1 MKNLRSNSLALV
13 LLGGGGA
20 ALLLWLATGSALA
33 ALVAGLLI
41 VLVLPGYA
49 LTEALFAQHHLG
61 WAERLLLV
69 VGSSLALTALGSLA
83 LYQLGWSLQMNSWL
97 GLLIVVTG
105 VGAVGAWGIRG
116 TNEPAAPMPVQLGF
130 SLTHLVLIGLAVLL
144 TGMAF
149 ATAGSPAPAQG
160 YQGYTMLWMTPQQA
174 GAPNRIELGVQSK
187 EFAPTQYRL
196 QLKVNDQLA
205 QEWPALELGP
215 NGLWQASFELPA
227 EQLAQS
233 DISADLYRLDQPEML
248 YRHVVLRAAL
258 N

>member
-13 LLGGGGA
+13 LLGGCGV
-20 ALLLWLATGSALA
+20 ALLLWLTTGSTVASV
-33 ALVAGLLI
+33 VAGLLM

-49 LTEALFAQHHLG
+49 LTEALFAPHHLG
-61 WAERLLLV
+61 WAERLFLV
-69 VGSSLALTALGSLA
+69 VGTSLAVTSLGSLA
-83 LYQLGWSLQMNSWL
+83 LYQLGWPLQMNSWL
-97 GLLIVVTG
+97 VLLVLVTG
-105 VGAVGAWGIRG
+105 VGAVGAWGIRRKDEQP
-116 TNEPAAPMPVQLGF
+116 NETPVRLGF

-149 ATAGSPAPAQG
+149 ATAGSAASAQG
-160 YQGYTMLWMTPQQA
+160 YQGYTMLWMTPQQT
-174 GAPNRIELGVQSK
+174 GANNRIQLGVQSK

-205 QEWPALELGP
+205 QEWTALELGP

-233 DISADLYRLDQPEML
+233 QVSAELYRLDQPETL
-248 YRHVVLRAAL
+248 YRHVVLRAAKR
-258 N
+258 